1 MTAQKK
7 KQQKDDKAI
16 LPGDME
22 GLYFVPL
29 GGAEQFGV
37 NLNVYIAGT
46 LSGGRRLAVDC
57 GIGFA
62 DERFPGI
69 DLLLPDP
76 AFLEKARDKL
86 DGLIITHAHEDHIG
100 AVAFLWKRLRC
111 PVYASPFTATV
122 LAKKLEEQGER
133 DVPVHVVDRGDPVQ
147 IGAFSVQFVPV
158 AHSVPD
164 TRALII
170 ETQNGRIVHSGDW
183 NLDPYPVTGAPTNP
197 APFKAAGDKGV
208 LAYIGDSTNAGVPG
222 HSGSESAV
230 AEGLEATFKACRG
243 RIAVTSFSSNIGR
256 VISIAKAAQACG
268 RQVAVIG
275 RSLHRMIGCAR
286 ECGYMKGVPDFI
298 SEEEAV
304 KRSPEEVVLIV
315 TGSQG
320 EARAALAKIA
330 RGEHPSV
337 TLSKGDTVVFSARA
351 IPGNE
356 RDINHVKNNLMAG
369 GIRVVSPGD
378 TPHIIHVS
386 GHPCREEILEM
397 YQWIRPQIVVPVHGE
412 RVQLEAQAALAR
424 DCQIQDVFIPVNGSV
439 IRLAPGAPGIVDH
452 TETGLLAVETKRVI
466 EASHAAIAERRKL
479 QYSGVVHIALAVGE
493 HGRIVGEPKLDMVGL
508 IDADSSGEERIRE
521 ALLDEIFELIEDMTL
536 EEREDEHF
544 IAETL
549 RIGARRFC
557 NHTLGFKPKTS
568 VHILKV

>member
-1 MTAQKK
+1 MAAQKK
-7 KQQKDDKAI
+7 NQKKEDKAYF
-16 LPGDME
+16 PDDTE
-22 GLYFVPL
+22 GLYFIPL

-37 NLNVYIAGT
+37 NLNVYIDGT
-46 LSGGRRLAVDC
+46 LSKGRRLAVDC

-76 AFLEKARDKL
+76 AFLEAARDQL
-86 DGLIITHAHEDHIG
+86 DGLVITQAHEDHIG
-100 AVAFLWKRLRC
+100 AVALLWKRLRC
-111 PVYASPFTATV
+111 PVYASPFTAAV

-133 DVPVHVVDRGDPVQ
+133 EVPVHVVDHTDPVQ

-170 ETQNGRIVHSGDW
+170 ETGNGRVVHSGDW
-183 NLDPYPVTGAPTNP
+183 NLDPHPVTGQPTDP
-197 APFKAAGDKGV
+197 APFKAVGDKGV
-208 LAYIGDSTNAGVPG
+208 LAYIGDSTNAGVSG
-222 HSGSESAV
+222 RSGSESAV

-286 ECGYMKGVPDFI
+286 ECGYMKDVPDFI

-304 KRSPEEVVLIV
+304 KRSPEEIVLIV

-369 GIRVVSPGD
+369 GVHIISPGD

-397 YQWIRPQIVVPVHGE
+397 YQWTRPQIVVPVHGE

-424 DCQIQDVFIPVNGSV
+424 DCQIQDVLIPVNGSV
-439 IRLAPGAPGIVDH
+439 IRLAPGKAEIVDH
-452 TETGLLAVETKRVI
+452 VETGLLAVETKRVI

-479 QYSGVVHIALAVGE
+479 QYSGAVHIALAVGE
-493 HGRIVGEPKLDMVGL
+493 HGRIVGDPKLDMVGL
-508 IDADSSGEERIRE
+508 IDTDSAGEEQIRE
-521 ALLDEIFELIEDMTL
+521 ALLNEIFELVEDMTL
-536 EEREDEHF
+536 EERE
-544 IAETL
+544 
-549 RIGARRFC
+549 
-557 NHTLGFKPKTS
+557 
-568 VHILKV
+568 